1 MLRFGATVCV
11 LIATAAAAQSDPRAE
26 VRAALEDQAPVPSV
40 PLKFPTLSPQP
51 TEPQTRADQSA
62 RSHASEAAA
71 NRARAEALT
80 HLPNAVRDAHD
91 SRETAAQSAAGQA
104 RAEEAKKTSR
114 GLKPP
119 RPLPP
124 GPPHP

>member
-1 MLRFGATVCV
+1 MLRLEATVCL
-11 LIATAAAAQSDPRAE
+11 LIATAAGAQSDPRTE
-26 VRAALEDQAPVPSV
+26 VRLALEEQAPLPSA

-51 TEPQTRADQSA
+51 TGPQTRADQSA
-62 RSHASEAAA
+62 RAHANQAAT
-71 NRARAEALT
+71 RARAEALT

-91 SRETAAQSAAGQA
+91 SRETAGQSAAGQA

-119 RPLPP
+119 RPLPE
-124 GPPHP
+124 GPPKP